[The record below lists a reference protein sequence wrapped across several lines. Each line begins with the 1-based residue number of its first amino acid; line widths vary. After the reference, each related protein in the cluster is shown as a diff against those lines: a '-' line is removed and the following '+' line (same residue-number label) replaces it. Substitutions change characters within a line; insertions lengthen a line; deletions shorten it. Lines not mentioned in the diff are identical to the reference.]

1 MTNIFIELP
10 DSLLRFTL
18 LPLLDYYDR
27 IALNACLPAA
37 CRIGKK
43 IRNEAIIIADLRNAV
58 KNLKKDILIIQK
70 LELGSIALAN
80 AVYNYLS
87 SLIPVNLV
95 VVKYNPDFR
104 RTLFERLDYF
114 SNPVAFENTCCSA
127 EFQNRM
133 FAVCTNLR
141 ALIERKHPYV
151 RHIKVPF
158 LNTYSYVDKLPLI
171 VEGQKQQQQQQ
182 I

>member
-1 MTNIFIELP
+1 MTNIFTELP

-18 LPLLDYYDR
+18 FPFLDYCDR
-27 IALNACLPAA
+27 IALNTCLPAA
-37 CRIGKK
+37 CRIGRK
-43 IRNEAIIIADLRNAV
+43 IRDEAIVIADMRNAV
-58 KNLKKDILIIQK
+58 KNLKKDMLNIQK
-70 LELGSIALAN
+70 LELGSMALAD

-95 VVKYNPDFR
+95 LVKYNPKFR
-104 RTLFERLDYF
+104 QTLFERLDYF
-114 SNPVAFENTCCSA
+114 SNPVAFRNTSCSA
-127 EFQNRM
+127 EFQDRM

-141 ALIERKHPYV
+141 ALIERAHPYV

-171 VEGQKQQQQQQ
+171 VEAAAATNKR
-182 I
+182 IM